1 MRKKYLSDDDITPAE
16 DMLRHINEEIRL
28 VRLIADLRN
37 SKQKSDAL
45 YLETYEEMLKTLLE
59 SKEYVIRYI
68 GEII

>member
-1 MRKKYLSDDDITPAE
+1 MRKKYFSDDDITPAE

>member
-1 MRKKYLSDDDITPAE
+1 
-16 DMLRHINEEIRL
+16 MLRHINEEIRL